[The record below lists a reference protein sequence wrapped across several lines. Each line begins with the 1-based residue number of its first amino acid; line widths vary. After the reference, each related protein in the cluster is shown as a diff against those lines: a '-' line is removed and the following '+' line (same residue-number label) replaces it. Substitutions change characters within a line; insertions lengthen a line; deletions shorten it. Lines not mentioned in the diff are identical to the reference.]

1 MQLQALLDEVAQKS
15 QGRLVM
21 TVKGDVARDV
31 TRFNTPEAAGATH
44 ISFLTNPA
52 YAASFKTS
60 QAGVMV
66 MREKDA
72 TALFGDDVPAHTT
85 LLLCDNPYAFFA
97 YAGQV
102 FAKVTVAAGIDP
114 RAVVEAGAEVHPSAT
129 IEALAIVK
137 AGAKVGARTVVKSG
151 AVVGERA
158 TVGDDCLLYSNVVI
172 ERDCVVG
179 NRCIFQ
185 PGSVIGAD
193 GFGFAPFQGEWV
205 KIEQVGRVII
215 GDDVEIGANTTVDR
229 GALGDTVI
237 GKGTKLDNQIQI
249 GHNDQIGE
257 HCVMAACVGIAGST
271 SVGSHTMVG
280 GAAMINGHI
289 NIPAKSQVGPASVIT
304 GWGEEPAAKTSFFP
318 MMDAKQFPVLA
329 AMLTR
334 LPQMR
339 KDLKALE
346 RELARLKDAQ
356 ANA

>member
-1 MQLQALLDEVAQKS
+1 MQLSALLDEIVRKS
-15 QGRLVM
+15 QNRLTL
-21 TVKGDVARDV
+21 TVKGETAREV
-31 TRFNTPEAAGATH
+31 TRFNTPDAATLTE

-52 YAASFKTS
+52 YADTFKSS

-66 MREKDA
+66 LRAQDA
-72 TALFGDDVPAHTT
+72 DALFGENVPETAT
-85 LLLCDNPYAFFA
+85 LILCDNPYAFFA

-102 FAKVTVAAGIDP
+102 FAKVSYSAGIHP
-114 RAVVEAGAEVHPSAT
+114 RAFVEEGADVDPTAT
-129 IEALAIVK
+129 IEALAVVK

-151 AVVGERA
+151 AVIGERA
-158 TVGDDCLLYSNVVI
+158 HVGDDCLLYSNVVI
-172 ERDCVVG
+172 ERDTVVG

-185 PGSVIGAD
+185 PGCVIGAD
-193 GFGFAPFQGEWV
+193 GFGFAPFNGEWV

-237 GKGTKLDNQIQI
+237 GTGTKLDNQIQI

-289 NIPAKSQVGPASVIT
+289 EIPAKSQVGPATVVT
-304 GWGEEPAAKTSFFP
+304 GWSKEPGAKTGFFP
-318 MMDAKQFPVLA
+318 MMDAKQFPLLA

-346 RELARLKDAQ
+346 RELAALKTQ
-356 ANA
+356 